1 MTQQIRTEFLNAT
14 QRAFGRLEYGVIG
27 GTALAEYG
35 NRRTTSDLDVIVP
48 HDIIDVVED
57 HLLRHGMVRTA
68 GRGIGYV
75 ASDGNCYG
83 LDITSDKALGQIFRT
98 ARARHRVMPVDF
110 LLNSKAYSYIT
121 RVGPDMQQKK
131 ASDAQDII
139 FLLDYMRRN
148 GLVPDRQQCRWVID
162 YDFWTAFC
170 GSYQGAE
177 ERFQRL
183 GLRRDP
189 TPSSSNRGTRN
200 SSMEIRRASRSSSR
214 H

>member
-1 MTQQIRTEFLNAT
+1 MKFSYL
-14 QRAFGRLEYGVIG
+14 
-27 GTALAEYG
+27 
-35 NRRTTSDLDVIVP
+35 
-48 HDIIDVVED
+48 
-57 HLLRHGMVRTA
+57 
-68 GRGIGYV
+68 

-83 LDITSDKALGQIFRT
+83 LDITSDRALGQTFRT
-98 ARARHRVMPVDF
+98 TRTQHRVMPVDF

-148 GLVPDRQQCRWVID
+148 DHVPDRQHCRWVVD
-162 YDFWTAFC
+162 HDFWTAFC
-170 GSYQGAE
+170 GSYRGAE

-183 GLRRDP
+183 GLQRDP
-189 TPSSSNRGTRN
+189 TPSASNRGTRN
-200 SSMEIRRASRSSSR
+200 SSMEIRRTSRSSSN

>member
-1 MTQQIRTEFLNAT
+1 MKFSYI
-14 QRAFGRLEYGVIG
+14 
-27 GTALAEYG
+27 
-35 NRRTTSDLDVIVP
+35 
-48 HDIIDVVED
+48 
-57 HLLRHGMVRTA
+57 
-68 GRGIGYV
+68 

-98 ARARHRVMPVDF
+98 ARTQHRVMPIDF

-148 GLVPDRQQCRWVID
+148 GLVPDRQQCRWVVD

-183 GLRRDP
+183 GLQRDP

-214 H
+214 Y